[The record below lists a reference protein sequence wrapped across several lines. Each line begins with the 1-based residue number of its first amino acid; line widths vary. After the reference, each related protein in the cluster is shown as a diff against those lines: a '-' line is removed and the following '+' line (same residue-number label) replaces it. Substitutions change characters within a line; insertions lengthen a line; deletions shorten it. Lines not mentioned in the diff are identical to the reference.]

1 MTVTDEAD
9 WAPWLASPELR
20 PFPDERHDR
29 AVLVAAHPDD
39 ETLGASGLAQH
50 LHDRGTAVEIVVAT
64 DGEAAFP
71 ELSESDRQALGR
83 RRRRELRESLYA
95 QGMPDVPVHWL
106 GLPDSALAA
115 HRDTLADRLT
125 GPLADADVCFV
136 PWPGDPHPDHQAVAE
151 VALDV
156 APVTTHRWSYPI
168 WMWHWLRPDQTSRH
182 VAFTYH
188 LDDRQRRRKAAG
200 LAAFV
205 SQRESGPGGRD
216 PILPPDM
223 LRHFE
228 RNVEVVFREPPRR
241 SAPISRFERL
251 YGDGGDPWQVTTKW
265 YERRKRANLLAAL
278 PDERYGTAVEPACG
292 TGALTR
298 ELAAR
303 CDHVLAFDPVAEAVR
318 RCREHTAGLPNVHVS
333 PGALPAD
340 LPAGPVD
347 LVVFSE
353 ILYYLDDDD
362 LAKSVQAAVD
372 ALRPGGC
379 LAAVHWLP
387 WAAEAPRDG
396 MAAHEYLIGH
406 PALCPVVQHV
416 DERFVLHV
424 TRRR

>member
-1 MTVTDEAD
+1 MTVTEESD
-9 WAPWLASPELR
+9 WASPRPR

-29 AVLVAAHPDD
+29 AVLVAAHPEDQ
-39 ETLGASGLAQH
+39 TLGVSGLAQH
-50 LHDRGTAVEIVVAT
+50 LHDRGTAVRIVVAT
-64 DGEAAFP
+64 DGAAAFP
-71 ELSESDRQALGR
+71 GLSESDRQALDG
-83 RRRRELRESLYA
+83 RRRRELRESLRA

-106 GLPDSALAA
+106 GLPDAA
-115 HRDTLADRLT
+115 DRDTLADLLT

-136 PWPGDPHPDHQAVAE
+136 PWPGDPHPDHQAVAAA
-151 VALDV
+151 ALDV

-168 WMWHWLRPDQTSRH
+168 RTWPERTSRH
-182 VAFTYH
+182 VAFAYH
-188 LDDRQRRRKAAG
+188 LDDRQLRRKAAG
-200 LAAFV
+200 LAALV
-205 SQRESGPGGRD
+205 SQREPCAGGGD
-216 PILPPDM
+216 PIP
-223 LRHFE
+223 LRH
-228 RNVEVVFREPPRR
+228 VEVVFREPPRR

-251 YGDGGDPWQVTTKW
+251 YDEGGDPWQVATKW

-318 RCREHTAGLPNVHVS
+318 RCRENTAGLPGVHVS

-396 MAAHEYLIGH
+396 MAAHEYLTGH
-406 PALCPVVQHV
+406 PALSPVVEHR

-424 TRRR
+424 MRRR